1 MELFLGIDIGT
12 SASRGVIVDVKGHVL
27 ADHHIPHEVTMPCPG
42 WAEQDADAVWWGDF
56 LALVKTLLK
65 TPNVKAGDIKA
76 VGVSTIAPCVLP
88 VDIQGHPLRPGIL
101 YGIDSRA
108 REEIKQLEERV
119 GVKKIFDMAGQNL
132 STQSCCPKI
141 LWIKN
146 HEPDVYKRASQFLT
160 ATGYLVYRLTGRFTL
175 DIYDAM
181 AYGPLYDIQKKRWDA
196 TYENEITEISKLPEL
211 IWSQD
216 IAGEVS
222 PQAALLTGL
231 AAGTKV
237 ICGTA
242 DAAAE
247 AVSAGLHKEG
257 DMMMMYGSSN
267 FFILK
272 TPRLLPQESTWA
284 SYFVNPESHVL
295 AGGMTSAGNLFKWL
309 RETFPGRDF
318 SQWENLSEKSKPGAG
333 GLFLLPYFAGERTPI
348 NNPRARGALFGM
360 TLSSTAGD
368 VYRAFQE
375 ALGYGVRHNIEA
387 LREKGVEATRILAS
401 GGIAKSRQLI
411 QIISDICGCPQLI
424 PREKIGAAYGDAF
437 LAALGAGY
445 LPDIS
450 SIKEWVNYEYE
461 IHPRTE
467 FRDFY
472 AEGYNNFIALYKVL
486 EPFM

>member
-1 MELFLGIDIGT
+1 MDLFIGVDIGT
-12 SASRGVIVDVKGHVL
+12 SAARGVIADLKGRIL
-27 ADHHIPHEVTMPCPG
+27 AEHAVPHEVSMPRPG
-42 WAEQDADAVWWGDF
+42 WVEQDADGVWWNDF
-56 LALVKTLLK
+56 LEIVAALLK
-65 TPNVKAGDIKA
+65 TPGVDPENVKA
-76 VGVSTIAPCVLP
+76 VGISAIAPCVLP
-88 VDIQGHPLRPGIL
+88 VDGGGRPLRPGIL

-108 REEIKQLEERV
+108 REEIKQLESRI
-119 GVKKIFDMAGQNL
+119 GAGAIFAMSGQNL

-141 LWIKN
+141 LWIRN
-146 HEPDVYKRASQFLT
+146 HEPDVYQKTARFLT

-181 AYGPLYDIQKKRWDA
+181 AYGPLYDIREKRWDA
-196 TYENEITEISKLPEL
+196 TYAEEVTEISRLPEL
-211 IWSQD
+211 IWSQE
-216 IAGEVS
+216 IAGKLRPE
-222 PQAALLTGL
+222 AALLTGL
-231 AAGTKV
+231 AAGTPV

-272 TPRLLPQESTWA
+272 TSRLLPMETTWA
-284 SYFVNPESHVL
+284 SHFVNPGSYVL
-295 AGGMTSAGNLFKWL
+295 AGGLTSAGNLFKWL

-318 SQWENLSEKSKPGAG
+318 AQWESLSETSAPGAR

-360 TLSSTAGD
+360 TLSTDAGD

-387 LREKGVEATRILAS
+387 LRGEGVEAKRILAT
-401 GGIAKSRQLI
+401 GGMSKSRQLI
-411 QIISDICGCPQLI
+411 QIISDISGCPQLV
-424 PREKIGAAYGDAF
+424 PREKIGASYGDAF

-445 LPDIS
+445 VPGVS
-450 SIKEWVNYEYE
+450 SITEWISYEYE
-461 IHPRTE
+461 IQPRRE
-467 FRDFY
+467 YGDLYDRGFQRFR
-472 AEGYNNFIALYKVL
+472 ELYDSL

>member
-1 MELFLGIDIGT
+1 MELFLGVDIGT
-12 SASRGVIVDVKGHVL
+12 SAARGVITNRAGRIL
-27 ADHHIPHEVTMPCPG
+27 ADHTVAHEISMPRPG
-42 WAEQDADAVWWGDF
+42 WVEQDADSVWWHDF
-56 LALVKTLLK
+56 LAIAGTLLK
-65 TPNVKAGDIKA
+65 TPGVRAEDIRA
-76 VGVSTIAPCVLP
+76 VGISAIAPCVLP
-88 VDIQGHPLRPGIL
+88 VDDRGRPLRPGIL

-108 REEIKQLEERV
+108 QEEIKQLEERI
-119 GVKKIFDMAGQNL
+119 GAGAIFGMTGQNL

-146 HEPDVYKRASQFLT
+146 HEPEIYKKTAKFLT
-160 ATGYLVYRLTGRFTL
+160 ATAYLVYRLTGHFTL

-181 AYGPLYDIQKKRWDA
+181 AYGPLYDIHRKRWDN
-196 TYENEITEISKLPEL
+196 TYEGEVTEIARLPDL
-211 IWSQD
+211 LWSQEA
-216 IAGEVS
+216 AGVVS
-222 PQAALLTGL
+222 PQAAEITGL
-231 AAGTKV
+231 APGTTV

-247 AVSAGLHKEG
+247 AVSAGLHQEG

-284 SYFVNPESHVL
+284 SYFVNPGSYVL

-318 SQWENLSEKSKPGAG
+318 SQWEGLSEGSRPGAG

-387 LREKGVEATRILAS
+387 LRGKGVEARRILAI
-401 GGIAKSRQLI
+401 GGIAKSRQLL
-411 QIISDICGCPQLI
+411 QIISDISGCPQLV
-424 PREKIGAAYGDAF
+424 PREKIGASYGDAF
-437 LAALGAGY
+437 LAALGSGY
-445 LPDIS
+445 FPDVS
-450 SIKEWVNYEYE
+450 SVTEWVSYEYE
-461 IHPRTE
+461 IHPRRE
-467 FRDFY
+467 YGDLYDRGFQRFR
-472 AEGYNNFIALYKVL
+472 ELYHAL

>member
-1 MELFLGIDIGT
+1 MELFLGVDIGT
-12 SASRGVIVDVKGHVL
+12 SAARGVITNLKGKIL
-27 ADHHIPHEVTMPCPG
+27 ADHTVSHEVSMPRSG
-42 WAEQDADAVWWGDF
+42 WAEQDADGVWWNDF
-56 LALVKTLLK
+56 LAITGTLLK
-65 TPNVKAGDIKA
+65 TPGIKAKDIKA
-76 VGVSTIAPCVLP
+76 VGISAIAPCVLP
-88 VDIQGHPLRPGIL
+88 VDAGGRPLRPGIL

-108 REEIKQLEERV
+108 HEEIKQLEERI
-119 GVKKIFDMAGQNL
+119 GVKAIFDMTGQNL
-132 STQSCCPKI
+132 SAQSCCPKI
-141 LWIKN
+141 LWIKK
-146 HEPDVYKRASQFLT
+146 HEPEVYQKTSKFLT
-160 ATGYLVYRLTGRFTL
+160 ATSYLVYRLTGRFTL

-181 AYGPLYDIQKKRWDA
+181 AYGPLYDIHRKRWDS
-196 TYENEITEISKLPEL
+196 THEGEVTETARLPDL
-211 IWSQD
+211 IWSQET
-216 IAGEVS
+216 AGVIS
-222 PQAALLTGL
+222 SAAAEITGL
-231 AAGTKV
+231 EPGVKV

-284 SYFVNPESHVL
+284 SYFVNPGSHVL
-295 AGGMTSAGNLFKWL
+295 AGGMTCAGNLFKWL

-318 SQWENLSEKSKPGAG
+318 SQWESLSEGSRPGAG

-387 LREKGVEATRILAS
+387 LRGEGVEARRILAT
-401 GGIAKSRQLI
+401 GGISKSRQLI
-411 QIISDICGCPQLI
+411 QIISDISGCPQLV
-424 PREKIGAAYGDAF
+424 PREKTGAAYGDAF

-445 LPDIS
+445 FPDVS
-450 SIKEWVNYEYE
+450 SVTEWVGYEYE
-461 IHPRTE
+461 VYPRQE
-467 FRDFY
+467 YGDLYERGFQRFR
-472 AEGYNNFIALYKVL
+472 ELYNSL

>member
-1 MELFLGIDIGT
+1 MDLFIGVDIGT
-12 SASRGVIVDVKGHVL
+12 SAARGVITNLQGKIL
-27 ADHHIPHEVTMPCPG
+27 ADHSVPHGISMPHPG
-42 WAEQDADAVWWGDF
+42 WVEQDADGVWWNDF
-56 LALVKTLLK
+56 LEITGVLLK
-65 TPNVKAGDIKA
+65 TPGIEPKNIKA
-76 VGVSTIAPCVLP
+76 VGISTIAPCVLP
-88 VDIQGHPLRPGIL
+88 VDSKGRPLRPGIL

-108 REEIKQLEERV
+108 QEEIKQLEGRI
-119 GVKKIFDMAGQNL
+119 GVKAIFDKSGQNL

-146 HEPDVYKRASQFLT
+146 HEPEVYQKTARFLT

-181 AYGPLYDIQKKRWDA
+181 AYGPLYDIRGRCWDN
-196 TYENEITEISKLPEL
+196 TYEGEVTEVSKLPEL
-211 IWSQD
+211 IWSQE
-216 IAGEVS
+216 IAGKIS
-222 PQAALLTGL
+222 PEAALLTGL
-231 AAGTKV
+231 RAGTPV

-272 TPRLLPQESTWA
+272 TSRLLPQESTWA
-284 SYFVNPESHVL
+284 SYFVNPGSYVL

-318 SQWENLSEKSKPGAG
+318 AQWESLSEDSGPGAG

-360 TLSSTAGD
+360 TLSTTAGD

-387 LREKGVEATRILAS
+387 LRNEGVEAKRILAI
-401 GGIAKSRQLI
+401 GGMSKSRRII
-411 QIISDICGCPQLI
+411 QVISDISGCPQLI
-424 PREKIGAAYGDAF
+424 PREKIGASYGDAF
-437 LAALGAGY
+437 LAAVGAGY
-445 LPDIS
+445 LPDVS
-450 SIKEWVNYEYE
+450 SITEWISYEYE
-461 IHPRTE
+461 IYPRGE
-467 FRDFY
+467 YGDLYERGFQRFR
-472 AEGYNNFIALYKVL
+472 ELYKSL